1 MRDDVFEPAEFA
13 QQFQRFVEN
22 LNQLVPDGQD
32 GIRQRLL
39 EHLGHDPSGHPTLTQ
54 PFDRSEHPNLQ
65 LAMNTVMAEQPAAE
79 LLGLASH
86 LRHHYGFSL
95 TGLLGG
101 EQYGPSAPSAAVYV
115 NVPIDIDRTLP
126 CVQLGIYLLRVDDV
140 PLVALMMTGEEHGPT
155 PALMLEVLAA
165 DDMVATRF
173 VERVTA
179 LMHELNV
186 YRGKTL
192 AFAFTEYGGFGLT
205 FHRVPVVER
214 DDVILPPSDLDAIE
228 RHTVG
233 IADLAAAMREA
244 RRHLKRG
251 LLLYGPPGTGKTLS
265 VMYLCNR
272 MPQRTTLL
280 LSGQA
285 SMALG
290 RAAAI
295 GRSLQPAMVVIED
308 VDLIARERT
317 MPGMENNPM
326 LFQLLNE
333 MDGLAEDADV
343 IFVLTTNR
351 VQLLEGALA
360 ARPGRIDQAVEI
372 KLPDAECRHRLFD
385 LYLQGLTSRVEQEA
399 LEGLIARTEGVSPA
413 FLRELVR
420 RATLAAVEAGEPP
433 VVTGALLHDALTDL
447 LEHSAP
453 IVRTMLGAA
462 YDPDL
467 DVSFGEGFSAW
478 P

>member
-1 MRDDVFEPAEFA
+1 MQEEVFEPAEFA
-13 QQFQRFVEN
+13 WQLQRFLQN
-22 LNQLVPDGQD
+22 FNQLVPDGHD
-32 GIRQRLL
+32 SVRQRVL
-39 EHLGHDPSGHPTLTQ
+39 EHLGHGPSGHPTLTQ
-54 PFDRSEHPNLQ
+54 QFDRSEHPNLQ
-65 LAMNTVMAEQPAAE
+65 LAMNRVMAEQPDAE
-79 LLGLASH
+79 LLGLAGH
-86 LRHHYGFSL
+86 LRHHFGFSL

-101 EQYGPSAPSAAVYV
+101 EQYGPSEPSAAVYV
-115 NVPIDIDRTLP
+115 NVPIDLDRTLP
-126 CVQLGIYLLRVDDV
+126 CVQLGIYLLRVDGV
-140 PLVALMMTGEEHGPT
+140 PLVALVMNGEDHGPS

-165 DDMVATRF
+165 DDAVATRF

-192 AFAFTEYGGFGLT
+192 AFAFTEYGTFGIS
-205 FHRVPVVER
+205 FHRVPVVGR
-214 DDVILPPSDLDAIE
+214 DDLILPPGDLDAIE

-233 IADLAAAMREA
+233 IADRAEALLAAG
-244 RRHLKRG
+244 RHLKRG

-308 VDLIARERT
+308 VDLIASERT
-317 MPGMENNPM
+317 MPGMGSNPM

-372 KLPDAECRHRLFD
+372 KLPDAECRRRLFD
-385 LYLQGLTSRVEQEA
+385 RYLQGVTSQLGDGA
-399 LEGLIARTEGVSPA
+399 LDELVARTDGVSPA
-413 FLRELVR
+413 FIRELVR
-420 RATLAAVEAGEPP
+420 RATLAAVETGEPP
-433 VVTGALLHDALTDL
+433 VLTGDLLGDALTDL

-453 IVRTMLGAA
+453 IVRTMLGAT

-467 DVSFGEGFSAW
+467 DMTFDEGPSPW
-478 P
+478 D

>member
-1 MRDDVFEPAEFA
+1 
-13 QQFQRFVEN
+13 
-22 LNQLVPDGQD
+22 
-32 GIRQRLL
+32 
-39 EHLGHDPSGHPTLTQ
+39 
-54 PFDRSEHPNLQ
+54 
-65 LAMNTVMAEQPAAE
+65 
-79 LLGLASH
+79 
-86 LRHHYGFSL
+86 
-95 TGLLGG
+95 
-101 EQYGPSAPSAAVYV
+101 
-115 NVPIDIDRTLP
+115 
-126 CVQLGIYLLRVDDV
+126 
-140 PLVALMMTGEEHGPT
+140 
-155 PALMLEVLAA
+155 MLEVLAA
-165 DDMVATRF
+165 DDVVATRF

-192 AFAFTEYGGFGLT
+192 AFTFSEYGTFGLT
-205 FHRVPVVER
+205 FHRVPVVGR

-233 IADLAAAMREA
+233 IADRAEA
-244 RRHLKRG
+244 LLEAGRHLKRG

-308 VDLIARERT
+308 VDLIASERT
-317 MPGMENNPM
+317 MPGMESNPM

-385 LYLQGLTSRVEQEA
+385 RYLQGVTSRVGNGGLDE
-399 LEGLIARTEGVSPA
+399 LIARTDGVSPA
-413 FLRELVR
+413 FIRELVR

-433 VVTGALLHDALTDL
+433 VVTGDLLLDALTDL

-467 DVSFGEGFSAW
+467 DITFDEGPSAW
-478 P
+478 H